1 MRFIHLWLLAAAALL
16 GGCAGNPMQVVP
28 TQTIPTAEPTAA
40 QVVFMRSSFVGK
52 IIDASLYDVTGGQ
65 TRFIGIMANGSKIN
79 YPTTPGKHTFMVVS
93 EAADFLEA
101 DLAPGKTYYSV
112 VTPRMGAWKARF
124 SLWPVSSDS
133 KAEFSAGS
141 KDVTDL
147 IKNTELVD
155 NSPKSL
161 SWFESNKGSVEEK
174 RADYWPVW
182 QQKSPEDLAKRTL
195 HPQDGI

>member
-1 MRFIHLWLLAAAALL
+1 MRIIHACLLAAAALL
-16 GGCAGNPMQVVP
+16 GGCAGNPMQVAP
-28 TQTIPTAEPTAA
+28 TQTIPNAEPNSA

-65 TRFIGIMANGSKIN
+65 TKFIGIMANGSKIN

-101 DLAPGKTYYSV
+101 DLAAGKTYYSV

-133 KAEFSAGS
+133 KAEFAKGS
-141 KDVTDL
+141 KEVDNL
-147 IKNTELVD
+147 IKDTELVG

-161 SWFESNKGSVEEK
+161 SWFENNKGSVEEK
-174 RADYWPVW
+174 RVEYWKVW
-182 QQKSPEDLAKRTL
+182 QEKSAEDLAKRTL